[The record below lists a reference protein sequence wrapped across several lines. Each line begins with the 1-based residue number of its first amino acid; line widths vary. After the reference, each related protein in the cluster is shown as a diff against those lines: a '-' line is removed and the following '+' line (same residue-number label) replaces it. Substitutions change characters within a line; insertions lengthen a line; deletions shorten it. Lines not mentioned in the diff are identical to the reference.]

1 MGEIFK
7 MKKETF
13 FPKFEREIET
23 LKEKVEKIER
33 KYFEEGKKPPSKKEI
48 LKKEVFKV
56 EEEKVEKERKKEF
69 SLRELNYFLEKS
81 KREGLF
87 KTIKE
92 VQKTKNP
99 YLIDAFHDK
108 IIEEIEKRETQ

>member
-1 MGEIFK
+1 VGKVFK

-56 EEEKVEKERKKEF
+56 KEEKIEKEKKKF
-69 SLRELNYFLEKS
+69 ALRELNYFLEKS

>member
-1 MGEIFK
+1 ME
-7 MKKETF
+7 KETF

-23 LKEKVEKIER
+23 LKEKVEKIEKR
-33 KYFEEGKKPPSKKEI
+33 YLEEGKEIPPRKEI
-48 LKKEVFKV
+48 LKKEIFKV
-56 EEEKVEKERKKEF
+56 EEEKIEKERKDF
-69 SLRELNYFLEKS
+69 VSRELDYFLERAK
-81 KREGLF
+81 KEGLF

-108 IIEEIEKRETQ
+108 IIEEIEKREAQ

>member
-1 MGEIFK
+1 
-7 MKKETF
+7 MKEKF
-13 FPKFEREIET
+13 LPKFEREIEN
-23 LKEKVEKIER
+23 LKERIGKIER
-33 KYFEEGKKPPSKKEI
+33 RYLEEGKEVPSKKEI
-48 LKKEVFKV
+48 LKKEIFKV